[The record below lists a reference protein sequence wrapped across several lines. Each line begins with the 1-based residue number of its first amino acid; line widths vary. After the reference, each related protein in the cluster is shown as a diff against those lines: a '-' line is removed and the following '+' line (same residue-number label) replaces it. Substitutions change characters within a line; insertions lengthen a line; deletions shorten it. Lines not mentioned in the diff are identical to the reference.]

1 METTTRI
8 ENYRAAAATAAKS
21 AREIMEKADAEGRQ
35 LDGQTLAD
43 YQHHMKTA
51 RENLDKLK
59 TAKAEESFYA
69 EAKAI
74 SREIDGPA
82 GPDRRGGRGKAARG
96 QWAKTTAER
105 MSKVMTADADGQKAL
120 VSGSIGVPVPIDTDI
135 VAMSDAPRTLLELI
149 PVRGLTGGFGTGNS
163 YNFLRQT
170 VRNHQATVVPDGAVK
185 PTSIYTIQEIEDRVR
200 VIATLSEPVPER
212 YLADYGNLQDFLA
225 SEMEAGI
232 QLALEDQVLNGDGT
246 GENLT
251 GILATSGLITQAF
264 ATDRLTSIRKGLT
277 ALQVYGITPTALV
290 LHPTDLEAL
299 DLLRADGA
307 TGAFLLGDPAGDSA
321 ANIWRVPRIPS
332 TAVTPGTAILGDF
345 DQAEIIVREDATL
358 AVDRSGELFTKN
370 LVVLRLEG
378 RFGLAVKRPNAF
390 VEIDLTA

>member
-8 ENYRAAAATAAKS
+8 ETYRAAAASAAKS
-21 AREIMEKADAEGRQ
+21 AREIMEKAEAEGRR

-51 RENLDKLK
+51 RQNLDLLK
-59 TAKAEESFYA
+59 SAKAD
-69 EAKAI
+69 EAITAQARALA
-74 SREIDGPA
+74 REIDGPA
-82 GPDRRGGRGKAARG
+82 GPDRRGGRKAARG
-96 QWAKTTAER
+96 QWAKATAER
-105 MSKVMTADADGQKAL
+105 MSKVMTADVDGQKAL
-120 VSGSIGVPVPIDTDI
+120 ISGSIGVPVPIETDI
-135 VAMSDAPRTLLELI
+135 VAMSEAPRTLLELI
-149 PVRGLTGGFGTGNS
+149 PVRPLTGGFGTGNS

-185 PTSIYTIQEIEDRVR
+185 PTSVYTVQEIEDRVR

-212 YLADYGNLQDFLA
+212 YLADYGNLEDFLA